1 MKPALQLKLG
11 QQLTLTPQ
19 LRQAIRLL
27 QLSSIELDLEITA
40 ALESNPLLERPEDQ
54 VDADDGE
61 SGPEEID
68 DRAATEAES
77 ADEADYSELED
88 DWSSDLDMT
97 PSSRRDDG
105 EDGEYQGAAAQAE
118 GLVDH
123 LLWQLGLS
131 TLSPRDRAIGVALI
145 DALEDDGYL
154 RVPIEEVRDAVGL
167 PDPVEDDEIEAVRHL
182 IQHFDPIGV
191 ASRDLAECLLIQA
204 RTLDADTPGRDLVQR
219 WIDEGLEGI
228 VRQPADR
235 IAQKFG
241 CDVDAVQTALDL
253 LRSLDPKPG
262 SQWSDT
268 PTEYVVPDA
277 IAYKRLG
284 RWEVRLGSGSAPKLG
299 INRHYQSLIGSAGRD
314 DAGYLR
320 GQLQEA
326 KWLIRALETR
336 ADTLI
341 RVARYIVDHQ
351 SAFLDHGPEAMRPL
365 VLRQVAED
373 VGLHESTVSRVT
385 TRKYLYTPRGTF
397 EFKYFFSSALSTEG
411 GGEASST
418 AIQAMIRRLIDAE
431 NPHKPY
437 SDARLVDELK
447 NEGVTVARRTVAKY
461 REAMNI
467 PSSSE
472 RQRAG

>member
-1 MKPALQLKLG
+1 MKPALQLRLG

-27 QLSSIELDLEITA
+27 QLSSMELDLEINA

-54 VDADDGE
+54 PDLADGE
-61 SGPEEID
+61 AEPG
-68 DRAATEAES
+68 ES
-77 ADEADYSELED
+77 ADGETSAAESPDQADYSELED
-88 DWSSDLDMT
+88 DWSMGADASY
-97 PSSRRDDG
+97 SGGREDG
-105 EDGEYQGAAAQAE
+105 EDGEHQGSAAQEE

-131 TLSPRDRAIGVALI
+131 RLSQRDRAIGVALI

-154 RVPIEEVRDAVGL
+154 RVPLAEVRDAIAL
-167 PDPVEDDEIEAVRHL
+167 PDPVDDDEIEAVRHL

-191 ASRDLAECLLIQA
+191 ASRELAECLLIQA
-204 RTLDADTPGRDLVQR
+204 RTLDHETPGRDLVLR
-219 WIDEGLEGI
+219 WIGEGLEGI
-228 VRQPADR
+228 VRLPAER
-235 IAQKFG
+235 IAQKCG
-241 CDVDAVQTALDL
+241 CDPDEVQVALEL

-262 SQWSDT
+262 AQWSDA
-268 PTEYVVPDA
+268 PVEYVVPDA
-277 IAYKRLG
+277 IAFKRQG
-284 RWEVRLGSGSAPKLG
+284 QWEVRLGAGSAPKLG
-299 INRHYQSLIGSAGRD
+299 INRHYQSLIGSARRD

-336 ADTLI
+336 AETLI
-341 RVARYIVDHQ
+341 KVARYIVDHQ
-351 SAFLDHGPEAMRPL
+351 SGFLDHGPEAMRPL
-365 VLRQVAED
+365 VLRQVADD

-397 EFKYFFSSALSTEG
+397 EFKYFFSSALSTESG
-411 GGEASST
+411 GAASST
-418 AIQAMIRRLIDAE
+418 AIQAMIRRLIEGED
-431 NPHKPY
+431 PQKPY